1 MSSVLI
7 KLFASFRKPGLPDRF
22 MVSVSSGATV
32 MDALAVVFAERPAL
46 RGEVMVPGERALQPH
61 VNIMLKGRLIRD
73 LQGLD
78 TPVTDGDTLSLFPP
92 VAGG

>member
-1 MSSVLI
+1 MSNVLI
-7 KLFASFRKPGLPDRF
+7 KLFASFRKPGQADRF
-22 MVSVSSGATV
+22 TVSVGPGATV
-32 MDALAVVFAERPAL
+32 MDALELVFADRPSL
-46 RGEVMVPGERALQPH
+46 RDEVMAPDRRELQPH

-78 TPVTDGDTLSLFPP
+78 TPLADGDTLSLFPP